1 MRRWRHTFSTLIENS
16 KPQFVWKIMCDP
28 RKGTQVREKEKGN
41 ATAQRR
47 HWFIWL
53 HYVCVFVCELSSV
66 TYILRHGRV
75 VGDAASSIHCH
86 QRCRNVSRLALC
98 CIEFPD
104 VCCLRG
110 IRIDFA
116 CNLHGL
122 MAARTV
128 SGALPGTA
136 NRRNWGRERGKRG
149 RGRESRQSRAWVSTC
164 LCKLA
169 RHLHN

>member
-136 NRRNWGRERGKRG
+136 YRRNWGRERGRERKRE
-149 RGRESRQSRAWVSTC
+149 REQTKQSLS
-164 LCKLA
+164 
-169 RHLHN
+169 

>member
-28 RKGTQVREKEKGN
+28 RKGTRVRKGKRV
-41 ATAQRR
+41 TR
-47 HWFIWL
+47 L
-53 HYVCVFVCELSSV
+53 HSDVTDLFDSIVCVYECKLSSV
-66 TYILRHGRV
+66 TYILRHRRV

-86 QRCRNVSRLALC
+86 QWCRNVSRLALC

-136 NRRNWGRERGKRG
+136 HRRNWKRERG
-149 RGRESRQSRAWVSTC
+149 RETQREREQTKQSLS
-164 LCKLA
+164 
-169 RHLHN
+169 